1 MSFQS
6 YHEIES
12 WREARCLTRN
22 VYEITSKGRLQK
34 DFGLRDQMQRSSV
47 SVMSNIAE
55 GFGRG
60 SNRDF
65 IRFLKYA
72 RGSLLELQSQLYVAV
87 DVGYIHDDRFQ
98 RLLERCRTIA
108 RLING
113 LIRYLEESDR

>member
-12 WREARCLTRN
+12 WREARYLTQN
-22 VYEITSKGRLQK
+22 VYEITSKGPLQK

-87 DVGYIHDDRFQ
+87 DVGYIHKDRFQ

>member
-12 WREARCLTRN
+12 WREARCLTQS
-22 VYEITSKGRLQK
+22 VYEITSKGSLHK

-65 IRFLKYA
+65 VRFLKYA

-87 DVGYIHDDRFQ
+87 DVGYIPKDRFQ

>member
-1 MSFQS
+1 
-6 YHEIES
+6 
-12 WREARCLTRN
+12 

-87 DVGYIHDDRFQ
+87 DVGYIHEDRFQ